1 MEEGG
6 QKKKTRCHQM
16 VSHTTARIPYFW
28 QKMASSSIS
37 IPSNKSYDAVS
48 IDPEEPRN
56 DASSQRDD
64 IDQLIHQGWKIC
76 RLLAGSG
83 VAASSGERF
92 CNLIPFFNIDFI
104 AIQYCL

>member
-1 MEEGG
+1 
-6 QKKKTRCHQM
+6 
-16 VSHTTARIPYFW
+16 
-28 QKMASSSIS
+28 MASSSSSIS

-56 DASSQRDD
+56 EASSQRDD

-83 VAASSGERF
+83 VAASSGEF
-92 CNLIPFFNIDFI
+92 FTYFFHFFKILILLLFKIVFFISHEHTDK
-104 AIQYCL
+104 QYSLQSCTFNH